1 MTELKEKNHIKKDEP
16 YKKLLKKML
25 RIEVLGEKFYDA
37 LVSKTKDV
45 ELKIAYQKLAL
56 NEHQTAE
63 HIRKELLLFKQ
74 DGNVSDGIFIT
85 IMQFIFNLLP
95 ARLLS
100 FILKV
105 ILKKR
110 MYSGWFKTNRDTDQQ
125 FWDLLLQHE
134 NVQHELLGRYW
145 EREEKS
151 S

>member
-1 MTELKEKNHIKKDEP
+1 MTELRKNKS
-16 YKKLLKKML
+16 YQRLLQKML
-25 RIEVLGEKFYDA
+25 RIEVLGEKFYDVLA
-37 LVSKTKDV
+37 AKTKDAQ
-45 ELKIAYQKLAL
+45 LKMDYQRLAL

-63 HIRKELLLFKQ
+63 HIGKELLLFNQ
-74 DGNVSDGIFIT
+74 DGDVSDGIFIA

-100 FILKV
+100 FILKI

-110 MYSGWFKTNRDTDQQ
+110 MYSGWFKTNRDTNQQ

-145 EREEKS
+145 EREKS